1 MDANGVNEVP
11 DPATSYEHFS
21 VQTRDDHSAIHAQV
35 RGECPLHSDAYG
47 GHWVV
52 LKHEHVSAAARMP
65 EVLSSEKVNLPQ
77 PEGLPLF
84 PPLNFD
90 PPEHSQ
96 YRRLFSSD
104 FSPGRIQSFA
114 DRIRA
119 EATDLVNQ
127 FIEKGE
133 ADLATDF
140 VFPLT
145 ARATA
150 LFLGIP
156 RQQLPYFQQRAMD
169 LVTVIFT
176 DPDAYPAVIEDITQ
190 FFMRHIELRRN
201 EPADDLATHL
211 LDAEIFDQPVGDELS
226 ALIHIVFNG
235 AAGETTASG
244 GTGMFLLLHQ
254 RPELRER
261 LRNEPDLH
269 PRAVDEFIRYIAP
282 IPGFRR
288 DATEDVTIGD
298 QEIAA
303 GDTVWLSWLAAN
315 YDPEVFE
322 RPDEIILDRAPN
334 KHLSFGAGPHRC
346 PGAPLARLELEI
358 MLEQVLTRLP
368 DYVVTDET
376 AADLRPSAT
385 RLRASLPIRFTPG
398 DRVDVDLP
406 ST

>member
-1 MDANGVNEVP
+1 MDANDATTLP

-21 VQTRDDHSAIHAQV
+21 VQTSDDHAAVHAQV
-35 RGECPLHSDAYG
+35 RGQCPLRSDAYD
-47 GHWVV
+47 GHWVI
-52 LKHEHVSAAARMP
+52 LKHEHVNAAARMP
-65 EVLSSEKVNLPQ
+65 EALSSEKVNLPQ

-84 PPLNFD
+84 PPLNYD
-90 PPEHSQ
+90 PPEHGQ
-96 YRRLFSSD
+96 YRRLFSAD
-104 FSPGRIQSFA
+104 FSPGRIESFA

-133 ADLATDF
+133 ADLATEF

-156 RQQLPYFQQRAMD
+156 REQLPYFQQRAMD

-176 DPDAYPAVIEDITQ
+176 DPEAYPAVIEDITQ
-190 FFMRHIELRRN
+190 FFIRHIEMRRDQ
-201 EPADDLATHL
+201 PADDLATHL
-211 LDAEIFDQPVGDELS
+211 LDAEIFGQPVADELS

-254 RPELRER
+254 HPELRQR
-261 LRNEPDLH
+261 LLTEPDLYA
-269 PRAVDEFIRYIAP
+269 RAVDEFIRYIAP

-288 DATEDVTIGD
+288 DATEDVTIGG
-298 QEIAA
+298 QEIEA
-303 GDTVWLSWLAAN
+303 GATVWLSWLAAN
-315 YDPEVFE
+315 YDPDVFD

-346 PGAPLARLELEI
+346 PGAPLARLEMEI
-358 MLEQVLTRLP
+358 MLEQILARLP
-368 DYVVTDET
+368 DYVVTDE
-376 AADLRPSAT
+376 AAARLRPSAT

-398 DRVDVDLP
+398 EQIAVDL
-406 ST
+406 T